1 MKQSTPGMR
10 MKYSRKKEK
19 MKLSELAD
27 KINVPIFVLKS
38 YETDRKKL
46 PYELARHIATVLHTT
61 SGYLLGWESDPF
73 LAEVYNQKTNEEA
86 LFNEDFD
93 DDEPFSDDEDD
104 WDEENESISLF
115 YEMMYKSEEE
125 KDEII
130 ETGAFNSHIAGYLI
144 CTLQKLGC
152 SASTITK
159 ARQLLYDEILPN
171 LTAETARELG
181 AAAELKQPDDSLNEN
196 PNIIHFPTE
205 D

>member
-38 YETDRKKL
+38 YETDRKEL

-144 CTLQKLGC
+144 CTLQKLAAPQVQLQRL
-152 SASTITK
+152 ASCFMMKSSLTLRLK
-159 ARQLLYDEILPN
+159 PPENWVQLRNSSNQMIV
-171 LTAETARELG
+171 
-181 AAAELKQPDDSLNEN
+181 
-196 PNIIHFPTE
+196 
-205 D
+205 

>member
-27 KINVPIFVLKS
+27 KINVPIFILKS
-38 YETDRKKL
+38 YETDRKEL
-46 PYELARHIATVLHTT
+46 PYELARRIATVLHTT
-61 SGYLLGWESDPF
+61 AGYLLGWEADPF
-73 LAEVYNQKTNEEA
+73 LAEVYEQKTNEEA
-86 LFNEDFD
+86 LFDEDFD

-104 WDEENESISLF
+104 WDDENESISLF

-125 KDEII
+125 KDEIL
-130 ETGAFNSHIAGYLI
+130 ETRAFNTHIAGYLI

-159 ARQLLYDEILPN
+159 ARQLLYDEIFPN
-171 LTAETARELG
+171 LTAEAAR
-181 AAAELKQPDDSLNEN
+181 
-196 PNIIHFPTE
+196 
-205 D
+205 

>member
-19 MKLSELAD
+19 IKLSELAD

-38 YETDRKKL
+38 YETDRKEL

-61 SGYLLGWESDPF
+61 AGYLLGWEADPF
-73 LAEVYNQKTNEEA
+73 LAEVYEQKTNEEA
-86 LFNEDFD
+86 LFDEDFD
-93 DDEPFSDDEDD
+93 DEEPFSDDEDFD
-104 WDEENESISLF
+104 DENESISLF

-125 KDEII
+125 KDEIL
-130 ETGAFNSHIAGYLI
+130 ETRAFNTHIAGYLI

-159 ARQLLYDEILPN
+159 ARQLLYDEIFPN
-171 LTAETARELG
+171 LTAEAARELG
-181 AAAELKQPDDSLNEN
+181 AAAELKQPDTLNEN

>member
-1 MKQSTPGMR
+1 MKQATPGMR

-27 KINVPIFVLKS
+27 KINVPIFILKS
-38 YETDRKKL
+38 YETDRKEL

-61 SGYLLGWESDPF
+61 AGYLLGWEADPF
-73 LAEVYNQKTNEEA
+73 LAEVYEQKTNEEA
-86 LFNEDFD
+86 LFDEDFD
-93 DDEPFSDDEDD
+93 DDEPFSDEDD
-104 WDEENESISLF
+104 WDDENESISLF

-125 KDEII
+125 KDEIL
-130 ETGAFNSHIAGYLI
+130 ETRAFNTHIAGYLI

-159 ARQLLYDEILPN
+159 ARQLLYDEIFPN
-171 LTAETARELG
+171 LTAEAARELG
-181 AAAELKQPDDSLNEN
+181 AAAELKQPDTLNEN